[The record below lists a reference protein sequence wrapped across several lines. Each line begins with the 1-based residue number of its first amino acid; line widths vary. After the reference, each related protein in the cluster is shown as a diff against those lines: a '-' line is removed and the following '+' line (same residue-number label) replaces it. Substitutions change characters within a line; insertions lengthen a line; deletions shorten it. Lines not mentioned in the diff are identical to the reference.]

1 MICPCKSV
9 KQPVIIC
16 HIRIFVVVV
25 VVIVAENVNDFKNQN
40 GSLRARLVWP

>member
-25 VVIVAENVNDFKNQN
+25 IVAENVNDFKNQN
-40 GSLRARLVWP
+40 GRLRARLVWP